1 MCTILV
7 CVNVCDNVLSIVVYF
22 HMSAEIL
29 SGADCYQPD
38 NVPHCNDANVNI
50 AGLCIY
56 KSRRLP
62 VISSHVHCDC
72 SMLYNTVVF
81 HLCALHL

>member
-1 MCTILV
+1 M
-7 CVNVCDNVLSIVVYF
+7 SICKEGI
-22 HMSAEIL
+22 SD
-29 SGADCYQPD
+29 ADCYHPD
-38 NVPHCNDANVNI
+38 IIPHCNDEYANVNI